1 MVAKVVE
8 CLLLM
13 DQNPVS
19 RALSFATGSLHHPT
33 IINRYPMKCSA
44 QTTAGPCGQPVKPGS
59 RHCRRHTREHELT
72 TAYRI
77 SDPLL
82 QDSVDHQSRQSLLD
96 IGHQIVLLRSIVERR
111 LNMAGDTEAEQIS
124 AFNFVAV
131 QLAALTKMS
140 ETLIKLSKESGSL
153 MERAEVEAYTDSILG
168 IVIEE
173 IKTLHGFE
181 AVVDRIVARIA
192 ELEDTDGN

>member
-1 MVAKVVE
+1 
-8 CLLLM
+8 
-13 DQNPVS
+13 
-19 RALSFATGSLHHPT
+19 
-33 IINRYPMKCSA
+33 
-44 QTTAGPCGQPVKPGS
+44 
-59 RHCRRHTREHELT
+59 
-72 TAYRI
+72 
-77 SDPLL
+77 
-82 QDSVDHQSRQSLLD
+82 VDHQSRQSLLD